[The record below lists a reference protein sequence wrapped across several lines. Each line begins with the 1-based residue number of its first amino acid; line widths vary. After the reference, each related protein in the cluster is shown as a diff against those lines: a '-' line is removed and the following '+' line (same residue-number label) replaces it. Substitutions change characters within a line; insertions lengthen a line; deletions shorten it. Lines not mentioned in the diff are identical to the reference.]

1 MVKFTIWLYI
11 PLKYMDNIVLSRRK
25 NTFDLSGKGY
35 LLNDINLLPIFCKSR
50 EYEENWI
57 IGGNEI
63 YKQMLEMDLVDNI
76 YITEIEDEKKCNTF
90 FPELNNNF
98 ELNSEESIN
107 YEGKNI
113 THKIF
118 AKNKKK

>member
-1 MVKFTIWLYI
+1 
-11 PLKYMDNIVLSRRK
+11 MDNIVLSRRK